1 MQSDGATLRQHL
13 EVVVKRFGIIPP
25 ELAQAPK
32 CPRMAEHVWRY
43 FSDLSR
49 CRAISEFGQGRIS
62 RLDIRLWEEDE
73 GVTLEPWER
82 RAILLLDEAYLAQP
96 QQSPS
101 PPPEKPPT

>member
-1 MQSDGATLRQHL
+1 MESDGATLRQHL

-32 CPRMAEHVWRY
+32 CPPMAAHVWRY

-49 CRAISEFGQGRIS
+49 GRPVTEFGEGRIT

-73 GVTLEPWER
+73 GLILEPWER
-82 RAILLLDEAYLAQP
+82 RAILLLDEIYLTRPTRAP
-96 QQSPS
+96 AAPT
-101 PPPEKPPT
+101 PPPS